1 MSDSA
6 SADAFTATADPLE
19 SGPTPGPA
27 FAPQAHREFVPDTG
41 LVPEPK
47 PVPESHILIFINLH
61 NIIVI
66 EENSWN
72 MTLKHDTIYV
82 KSKDI

>member
-1 MSDSA
+1 MQYDIAIKMSE
-6 SADAFTATADPLE
+6 L
-19 SGPTPGPA
+19 
-27 FAPQAHREFVPDTG
+27 
-41 LVPEPK
+41 
-47 PVPESHILIFINLH
+47 ESHILIFINLH